1 MGEKL
6 SILLCED
13 DENLG
18 MLLREYLQA
27 KGYSTELFP
36 DGEAGYKAFLK
47 NKYDLC
53 VLDVMMPKKNGY
65 QVLKQI
71 RKDDPALPV
80 IILSAKGSPSDVAM
94 GLDLG
99 SDDYL
104 PKPFDSEVLISR
116 INAIFRR
123 LEVMSRPNAP
133 KAKKGF
139 KFASYFVD
147 EDRYMLVDQKNAEI
161 PLTVREIDILRILS
175 SNPDK
180 VVTRDLLLNEVW
192 KMEYTGSTRTLDQH
206 IALLRKKLGKDDH
219 CISSVRGAGYRYST
233 YNFS

>member
-1 MGEKL
+1 MADILVADDTKSIRTTL
-6 SILLCED
+6 VILLEEEGHKVRLASNGEEAISEYRKKRPD
-13 DENLG
+13 
-18 MLLREYLQA
+18 LLL
-27 KGYSTELFP
+27 
-36 DGEAGYKAFLK
+36 
-47 NKYDLC
+47 
-53 VLDVMMPKKNGY
+53 LDVMMPKKNGY

-123 LEVMSRPNAP
+123 LEVMSRPNAL

>member
-1 MGEKL
+1 MADILVADDTKSIRTTL
-6 SILLCED
+6 VILLEEEGHKVRLASNGEEAISEYRKKRPD
-13 DENLG
+13 
-18 MLLREYLQA
+18 LLL
-27 KGYSTELFP
+27 
-36 DGEAGYKAFLK
+36 
-47 NKYDLC
+47 
-53 VLDVMMPKKNGY
+53 LDVMMPKKNGY